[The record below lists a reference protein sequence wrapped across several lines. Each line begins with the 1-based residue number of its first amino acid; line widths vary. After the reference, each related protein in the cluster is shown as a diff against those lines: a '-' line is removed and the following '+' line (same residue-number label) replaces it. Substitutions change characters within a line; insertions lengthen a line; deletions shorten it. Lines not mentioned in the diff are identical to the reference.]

1 MAEEND
7 PGGSMLDRI
16 GPDGSLPDGSV
27 PDGSVPEG
35 NLPQGDLPQA
45 KAPEAGAPGGIT
57 HDEAG
62 RVRLGAAASTPAEIL
77 LKLALDPSITVRTAL
92 VLNPAAPPAALGL
105 LARDADERVRA
116 LLAGKL
122 AALAPRLTATERA
135 RLNRQTVEALG
146 CLIEDTAVR
155 VRAAIAEVVK
165 EMPNVPRELVLRL
178 ARDTEMEVAGPVIR
192 LSPLLTQADLLS
204 LLAASGAPEVALA
217 IARRPDL
224 TADVAHAVAET
235 ADSAAIRA
243 MLLNHSAQI
252 REATL
257 DALIARAAEQ
267 VAWHAPLVR
276 RPNLSARAA
285 DALSHIVAD
294 TLLAEL
300 ASRADLAPSVAAELR
315 TRLTARLQHA
325 AAPAR
330 PDPAPTCAMPTRA
343 IPIGATPT
351 DATPTDAP
359 ARSAAAMPGATGAR
373 PDSLADAH
381 VRAAA
386 GQLTETDLLGVVGRG
401 EARLAAAM
409 LAVAA
414 NVPLAA
420 VERAATLRS
429 AKGVVSLVWRA
440 GFSMK
445 LAVPLQSLLTRL
457 APSALLAPGP
467 RGSFPLA
474 PEEMRWQLQFLGRGV
489 ALAQPG
495 SALVDPG

>member
-1 MAEEND
+1 M
-7 PGGSMLDRI
+7 
-16 GPDGSLPDGSV
+16 
-27 PDGSVPEG
+27 
-35 NLPQGDLPQA
+35 
-45 KAPEAGAPGGIT
+45 
-57 HDEAG
+57 
-62 RVRLGAAASTPAEIL
+62 
-77 LKLALDPSITVRTAL
+77 
-92 VLNPAAPPAALGL
+92 LNPAAPPAALGL

-122 AALAPRLTATERA
+122 AALAPRLTATERS

-146 CLIEDTAVR
+146 CLVEDAAVR

-165 EMPNVPRELVLRL
+165 EMPNAPRELVLRF
-178 ARDTEMEVAGPVIR
+178 ARDTEMEVSGPVIR

-204 LLAASGAPEVALA
+204 LLAASSAPEVALA
-217 IARRPDL
+217 VARRPDL
-224 TADVAHAVAET
+224 TADVADAVAET
-235 ADSAAIRA
+235 ADTAAIRA

-276 RPNLSARAA
+276 RPNLSPRAA
-285 DALSHIVAD
+285 EALSHIVAD

-330 PDPAPTCAMPTRA
+330 PTPPRPAPCR
-343 IPIGATPT
+343 
-351 DATPTDAP
+351 P
-359 ARSAAAMPGATGAR
+359 ARSRSAPPRPTPPRPTPRHAARRDAGRHRRAT
-373 PDSLADAH
+373 DSLADARA
-381 VRAAA
+381 RAAA

-414 NVPLAA
+414 NVPLAV

-445 LAVPLQSLLTRL
+445 VAVPLQSLLTRL
-457 APSALLAPGP
+457 APGALLAPGP
-467 RGSFPLA
+467 GGSFPLA
-474 PEEMRWQLQFLGRGV
+474 AEEMRWQIEFLGRGV